1 MRNDSDLRKDFNF
14 LINAARTGD
23 TVQKFG
29 RIAAAGVTAE
39 DIWDG
44 GGLYPFQ
51 TSAQSIEAVSD
62 DADDDK
68 DAGTGART
76 IIVEGLDANWALQS
90 ETVELEGLTAVDL
103 QNTYIR
109 IFRAYVV
116 MAGSQGVNDGNISI
130 QIDGGGTVLA
140 QITAEMGQTLMAVY
154 TVPLGF
160 TAFVLHYYADLTSGH
175 PTGAEADIAL
185 FVRPDASAATAP
197 LQLKHLIGLA
207 SGGTSHHMHNFG
219 APLVVEEKSD
229 IILRALS
236 TSDADTPIS
245 GGFGLFLLKD
255 D

>member
-14 LINAARTGD
+14 LMNAARTGD

-29 RIAAAGVTAE
+29 RNPESGTAAE

-62 DADDDK
+62 DADDAA
-68 DAGTGART
+68 AGTGART

-90 ETVELEGLTAVDL
+90 ETVILNGLTAVDL
-103 QNTYIR
+103 ANTYIR

-116 MAGSQGVNDGNISI
+116 TAGSQGVNDGNISI

-140 QITAEMGQTLMAVY
+140 QITEAMGQTLMAVY

-160 TAFVLHYYADLTSGH
+160 TAFVLNYYADITSGH

-185 FVRPDASAATAP
+185 FVRPDASLATAP

-207 SGGTSHHMHNFG
+207 SGGTSHCMHKFS
-219 APLVVEEKSD
+219 APLVVGEKSD
-229 IILRALS
+229 IILRSPLA
-236 TSDADTPIS
+236 SDADTPIS